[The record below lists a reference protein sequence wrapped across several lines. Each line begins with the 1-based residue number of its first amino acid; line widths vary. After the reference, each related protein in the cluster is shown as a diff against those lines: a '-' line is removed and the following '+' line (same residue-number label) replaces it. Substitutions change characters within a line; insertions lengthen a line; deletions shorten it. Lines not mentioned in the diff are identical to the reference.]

1 MIKIE
6 RAKSWRINRSE
17 GEFVNIA
24 GGVVEVLGWV
34 DKFYLTATHPERQAK
49 EINPCSQSRRSVL
62 QQGR

>member
-1 MIKIE
+1 MLKIE
-6 RAKSWRINRSE
+6 RAKSWRKNGE
-17 GEFVNIA
+17 GEFVNMA
-24 GGVVEVLGWV
+24 GDVVEVLGWV